1 MREQH
6 PIKELLCATPELW
19 DHPGTPINTRENFSK
34 IVACGTIALGAQVYS
49 SGAETKVVYH
59 TCKSK
64 FCTSCGQRATEAWQR
79 DLEAILPDIPYR
91 GITLTMPCELWPILQ
106 QNRHLL
112 SGVIAMGAEAIQQ
125 WVKARFGVRVLL
137 IVVQH
142 TFGGFLNFYP
152 HLHVLVSEGG
162 LQDSRGGWLPHL
174 DYGKRTFSELMQA
187 WRYAV
192 IAYLME
198 ALTAK
203 VVRSE
208 LSNENLRNLLEL
220 QFKRR
225 WHIHISRGMSKRHFL
240 RYVGRYV
247 RRPPVAQHRLQ
258 RVTDHEVEY
267 LAKDTRNHNRLSR
280 VRFSN
285 ERFLVILEEQVP
297 NRGAHAMRYFGL
309 LAPRTKACTWAAVFT
324 FLGQKRRPHPSRLS
338 WRSLHWKTFG
348 TDPLVDTF
356 GQVMR
361 RVGWLAPFPPG
372 A

>member
-1 MREQH
+1 VREHH
-6 PIKELLCATPELW
+6 PIKQLLRATRELW
-19 DHPGTPINTRENFSK
+19 DHPGTPINTRENFLK
-34 IVACGTIALGAQVYS
+34 VLACGTIALGAEVYS
-49 SGAETKVVYH
+49 SGAETKLVYH

-64 FCTSCGQRATEAWQR
+64 FCTSCGQRSTEEWQR

-112 SGVIAMGAEAIQQ
+112 SGISAMGAEAIQH
-125 WVKARFGVRVLL
+125 WVKARYGARVLL

-162 LQDSRGGWLPHL
+162 LQDSRAVWLPRLH
-174 DYGKRTFSELMQA
+174 YGKQACLELMQA
-187 WRYAV
+187 WRYAA
-192 IAYLME
+192 IAYLAE
-198 ALTAK
+198 ALDAK

-208 LSNENLRNLLEL
+208 LSNEGLRTLFEMQYNRKW
-220 QFKRR
+220 Q
-225 WHIHISRGMSKRHFL
+225 IHISRGMSKRHFL

-258 RVTDHEVEY
+258 RVTDQELEY
-267 LAKDTRNHNRLSR
+267 LAKDTRNHNRLSK
-280 VRFSN
+280 VRFLN
-285 ERFLVILEEQVP
+285 EEFLAILQKQVP

-309 LAPRTKACTWAAVFT
+309 LAPRTRACTWAAVFT
-324 FLGQKRRPHPSRLS
+324 LLGQKRRPHPCRLS
-338 WRSLHWKTFG
+338 WRWLFWNTFG
-348 TDPLVDTF
+348 TDPLIDTL
-356 GQVMR
+356 GKVMQ
-361 RVGWLAPFPPG
+361 RVGWLAPNRAG

>member
-1 MREQH
+1 VREQH
-6 PIKELLCATPELW
+6 PIKEFLRATRHLW
-19 DHPGTPINTRENFSK
+19 DHPGTPINIRENFSK
-34 IVACGTIALGAQVYS
+34 ILACGTIALGAEVYS
-49 SGAETKVVYH
+49 SGAGIKLVYH

-64 FCTSCGQRATEAWQR
+64 FCTSCGQRSTEAWQR
-79 DLEAILPDIPYR
+79 DLEAILPDIEYR

-112 SGVIAMGAEAIQQ
+112 SGMSAMGAEAIQQ
-125 WVKARFGVRVLL
+125 WVKARYGARVLL
-137 IVVQH
+137 IVVPH

-162 LQDSRGGWLPHL
+162 LQDSQGAWLPRL
-174 DYGKRTFSELMQA
+174 DYGKRAVVELMQA
-187 WRYAV
+187 WRYAA
-192 IAYLME
+192 IAYLAE

-203 VVRSE
+203 MVRSE
-208 LSNENLRNLLEL
+208 HSNEDLSSLFEL
-220 QFKRR
+220 QYKRK
-225 WHIHISRGMSKRHFL
+225 WHVHISGGMSKGHFL

-258 RVTDHEVEY
+258 RVSGQEVEY

-285 ERFLVILEEQVP
+285 EKFLVILKEQVP

-309 LAPRTKACTWAAVFT
+309 LAPRTKASTWAAVFT
-324 FLGQKRRPHPSRLS
+324 ILGQRKRPHPPRLS
-338 WRSLHWKTFG
+338 WRWLHWKTFG

-361 RVGWLAPFPPG
+361 RVGWLAPSPPG